1 MTTTSQTQVVREAP
15 EIEGYKLG
23 LLQSANRLIQ
33 TQVPVPVVQAAT
45 MSPQQIQALSL
56 AGTGIE
62 SYRPFLSSAAD
73 LYAGSGVGYQ
83 QLPTYGQRA
92 ISEAQGTKDLARPL
106 YQEIPGFAQRG
117 LTAAQAAGEEAKR
130 SYGSLAQYAE
140 QGYSTAEAARRAAE
154 LQYAGLGEIGRAGA
168 EVGAQYGSSAAGLG
182 VAGAQAYDPRSVSAY
197 MNPYQQEVTRNAL
210 AEMSRQAQIQQQG
223 LSAQAVRAGAFG
235 GSREGIQR
243 SELGRNLAE
252 VQSRRILEDYFAN
265 YSQAQQAA
273 MNAFA
278 NQQMRAQTAGNIA
291 LGAGQLGLSGLGQ
304 AGQLQQAQAAGFSNL
319 GQLGLQAASQA
330 GQLQQAA
337 GAGQINIGQLGV
349 QAAGQ
354 AGNLQQAAAQGI
366 GSLGQL
372 GVNAAVQ
379 GGQLQQASAAG
390 IGALGQ
396 QTAALGQLQSGL
408 QQGDVSF
415 LYNIGTQQQQQRQRE
430 LDAQRQTQL
439 QALYEPY
446 QRLGF
451 LSDIYKGAPTTQMT
465 IGQTTA
471 PNPSLVSQVAGLGT
485 AALAAYNLAK
495 AP

>member
-23 LLQSANRLIQ
+23 LLQAANRLIQ

-62 SYRPFLSSAAD
+62 SYRPFLSSAAQ
-73 LYAGSGVGYQ
+73 LYAGSGTGYQ
-83 QLPTYGQRA
+83 QLPAYGQRA
-92 ISEAQGTKDLARPL
+92 I
-106 YQEIPGFAQRG
+106 
-117 LTAAQAAGEEAKR
+117 GE
-130 SYGSLAQYAE
+130 
-140 QGYSTAEAARRAAE
+140 AEAAQS
-154 LQYAGLGEIGRAGA
+154 LGL
-168 EVGAQYGSSAAGLG
+168 AQYGSLPGYAQQASSAAGQYGATAANLG
-182 VAGAQAYDPRSVSAY
+182 TAGAAAYDPRMVSAF
-197 MNPYQQEVTRNAL
+197 MNPYQEEVTRNAL

-223 LSAQAVRAGAFG
+223 LSAQAVKAGAFG
-235 GSREGIQR
+235 GSREGVQR
-243 SELGRNLAE
+243 AELGRNLAE
-252 VQSRRILEDYFAN
+252 VQSKRILEDYFAN

-278 NQQMRAQTAGNIA
+278 NQQQRAQAAGNLA
-291 LGAGQLGLSGLGQ
+291 LGAGQLGVQG
-304 AGQLQQAQAAGFSNL
+304 AA
-319 GQLGLQAASQA
+319 
-330 GQLQQAA
+330 
-337 GAGQINIGQLGV
+337 
-349 QAAGQ
+349 Q
-354 AGNLQQAAAQGI
+354 AGNLQQAAGQGI
-366 GSLGQL
+366 TSLGQL
-372 GVNAAVQ
+372 GVNAAIQ

-415 LYNIGTQQQQQRQRE
+415 LYNIGAQQQQQRQRE

-471 PNPSLVSQVAGLGT
+471 PNPSLISQVAGLGT

-495 AP
+495 

>member
-23 LLQSANRLIQ
+23 LLQAANRLIQ

-45 MSPQQIQALSL
+45 MSPQQTQALSL

-83 QLPTYGQRA
+83 QLPSYGQRA
-92 ISEAQGTKDLARPL
+92 ISEAQGAEDLALQRYNTL
-106 YQEIPGFAQRG
+106 PGYAQQAA
-117 LTAAQAAGEEAKR
+117 TAASQYGTSAANLGAAG
-130 SYGSLAQYAE
+130 
-140 QGYSTAEAARRAAE
+140 AA
-154 LQYAGLGEIGRAGA
+154 
-168 EVGAQYGSSAAGLG
+168 
-182 VAGAQAYDPRSVSAY
+182 AYDPRMVTAF

-223 LSAQAVRAGAFG
+223 LSAQAVKAGAFG
-235 GSREGIQR
+235 GSREGVQR
-243 SELGRNLAE
+243 AELGRNLAE
-252 VQSRRILEDYFAN
+252 IQSKRVLEDYFAN

-278 NQQMRAQTAGNIA
+278 NQQQRAQAAGNLA
-291 LGAGQLGLSGLGQ
+291 LGAGQLGVQG
-304 AGQLQQAQAAGFSNL
+304 AA
-319 GQLGLQAASQA
+319 
-330 GQLQQAA
+330 
-337 GAGQINIGQLGV
+337 
-349 QAAGQ
+349 Q
-354 AGNLQQAAAQGI
+354 AGNLQQAAGQGI

-372 GVNAAVQ
+372 GVNAAIQ

-415 LYNIGTQQQQQRQRE
+415 LYNIGSQQQQQRQRE

-471 PNPSLVSQVAGLGT
+471 PNPSLISQVAGLGT